1 MIAPLRRVDANPILV
16 PEDVPFA
23 RCSGVFNAGAVV
35 DARSGRVAMLFR
47 AYETDT
53 GRSSIGLA
61 VSDDGVRF
69 DEVRD
74 RPALSR
80 VELYEEW
87 GVEDPRIAWLAGEA
101 RYAITYTGH
110 SPAGPR
116 LCLATTDDILDPAR
130 YKRHG
135 PRLATENKNGVVFP
149 ETIGGRYAVLHRPMP
164 RIVLARVAALEDPW
178 PLAGEVLVGP
188 RPGTWRSSRVGAG
201 APPLRTRIGWLL
213 AFHGATAV
221 PEGNVY
227 SMGWCVLAGDDP
239 SRVRYVS
246 PEAVL
251 SPEADY
257 EIHPGPLPQVGME
270 NFPRGIRVVFPCG
283 LVERGPDL
291 LVYYGAADR
300 VMAAARV
307 DKEALLDSLEG
318 AIARGEGDVT

>member
-1 MIAPLRRVDANPILV
+1 MIAPLRRVDANPVLV

-23 RCSGVFNAGAVV
+23 KCSGVFNAGAVV
-35 DARSGRVAMLFR
+35 DARSARVVMLFR
-47 AYETDT
+47 AYETGT

-61 VSDDGVRF
+61 VSDDGIHF

-80 VELYEEW
+80 VEPYEEW
-87 GVEDPRIAWLAGEA
+87 GVEDPRVAWIASEG

-116 LCLATTDDILDPAR
+116 LCLATTDDILDPSR
-130 YKRHG
+130 YRRHG
-135 PRLATENKNGVVFP
+135 PRLPTENKNGVVFP
-149 ETIGGRYAVLHRPMP
+149 DKIAGRYAVLHRPMP

-178 PLAGEVLVGP
+178 PLDGDVLVGP

-201 APPLRTRIGWLL
+201 APPLRTRLGWLL

-221 PEGNVY
+221 AEGNVY
-227 SMGWCVLAGDDP
+227 SMGWCVLDGDDP

-246 PEAVL
+246 PEPAL
-251 SPEADY
+251 SPETDY

-283 LVERGPDL
+283 LIERGRDL
-291 LVYYGAADR
+291 IVYYGAADR

-307 DKEALLDSLEG
+307 DKAALLASLEG
-318 AIARGEGDVT
+318 AIARGEDDVA